1 MSCYLRHMKEVLT
14 EAGVEVTAENRKQID
29 RAFHELMGVQ
39 YKDCP
44 ATWRR
49 LKEELAGNS
58 AGRKRFVQ
66 RLKKAIRNRGV

>member
-1 MSCYLRHMKEVLT
+1 MKEVLA

-29 RAFHELMGVQ
+29 RAFHGLMGVE

-44 ATWRR
+44 ATWRK
-49 LKEELAGNS
+49 LKLELAGDA

-66 RLKKAIRNRGV
+66 RLKKAIRGQDV

>member
-1 MSCYLRHMKEVLT
+1 MKEVLA

-29 RAFHELMGVQ
+29 RAFHGLMGVE

-44 ATWRR
+44 ATWRK
-49 LKEELAGNS
+49 LKLELAGDA

-66 RLKKAIRNRGV
+66 RLKKAIRNQGV